1 MEVIVAMIVGVLFA
15 VGIYLILT
23 QDLLRIVL
31 GTSLLTHAVHLLL
44 MAMSMLKTG
53 AAPLLGR
60 EAEEFVDPLPQ
71 ALILTSIVINFGVT
85 AFFLVLSYRAYQKLD
100 TTDMDR
106 MRSESSRHRSQ
117 RGGRRS

>member
-1 MEVIVAMIVGVLFA
+1 MEVIVAVIVGILFA

-44 MAMSMLKTG
+44 MTMAMLKTG
-53 AAPLLGR
+53 SAPLLGR
-60 EAEEFVDPLPQ
+60 GAEDIVDPLPQ
-71 ALILTSIVINFGVT
+71 ALILTSIVINFGIT

-100 TTDMDR
+100 TTDMER
-106 MRSESSRHRSQ
+106 MRSESSRHRGRSQ
-117 RGGRRS
+117 

>member
-1 MEVIVAMIVGVLFA
+1 MEVIVAIIVGVLFA

-44 MAMSMLKTG
+44 MAMAMLKTG

-60 EAEEFVDPLPQ
+60 EADEFVDPLPQ

-85 AFFLVLSYRAYQKLD
+85 AFFLVLSYRAYQKLE

-106 MRSESSRHRSQ
+106 MRSESSRHRS
-117 RGGRRS
+117 RKGGRRS

>member
-1 MEVIVAMIVGVLFA
+1 MEVVVAVIVGILFTA
-15 VGIYLILT
+15 GIYLILT

-60 EAEEFVDPLPQ
+60 GKEQFVDPLPQ
-71 ALILTSIVINFGVT
+71 ALILTSIVINFGIT

-100 TTDMDR
+100 TTDMER
-106 MRSESSRHRSQ
+106 MRSESAKHR
-117 RGGRRS
+117 GRRR